1 MRTLAWWNAP
11 SLTADFLLQVPHL
24 LLEEVV
30 AVWLDSFVLLLG
42 LFRLVLHLNQLIFD
56 VSFVNN
62 FV

>member
-11 SLTADFLLQVPHL
+11 SLTAYFLLQIPHL
-24 LLEEVV
+24 LLEKVV